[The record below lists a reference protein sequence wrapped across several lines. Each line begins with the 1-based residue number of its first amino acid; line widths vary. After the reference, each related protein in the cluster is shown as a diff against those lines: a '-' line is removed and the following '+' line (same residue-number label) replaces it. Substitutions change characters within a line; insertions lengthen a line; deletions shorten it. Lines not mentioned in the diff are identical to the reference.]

1 MVYNCNEMAQKNKK
15 WVLTGVKI
23 SIQRFSNGREEER
36 NRINELIQCLIR
48 DDRMDDVICGTA
60 DLDYQKTLRQE
71 YQL

>member
-1 MVYNCNEMAQKNKK
+1 MVYKCNEMAQKNEN
-15 WVLTGVKI
+15 WVLTSVKI

-48 DDRMDDVICGTA
+48 DDRMDDVIRGTA
-60 DLDYQKTLRQE
+60 DFEYQKTLRQE